1 MLWVGD
7 KGCEIYSK
15 WELHVGGKE
24 VKKLNT
30 HYIKY
35 KEYVKPKS
43 NRVFA
48 KYKFHQK
55 VQQEDDSFEQFLNQL
70 I

>member
-15 WELHVGGKE
+15 WELHVGAEE

-30 HYIKY
+30 H
-35 KEYVKPKS
+35 
-43 NRVFA
+43 
-48 KYKFHQK
+48 
-55 VQQEDDSFEQFLNQL
+55 
-70 I
+70 

>member
-15 WELHVGGKE
+15 WELHVGAKE

-35 KEYVKPKS
+35 KEYVKPTYKS
-43 NRVFA
+43 ISSTR
-48 KYKFHQK
+48 KFSKRMTHL
-55 VQQEDDSFEQFLNQL
+55 SNFS
-70 I
+70 IS